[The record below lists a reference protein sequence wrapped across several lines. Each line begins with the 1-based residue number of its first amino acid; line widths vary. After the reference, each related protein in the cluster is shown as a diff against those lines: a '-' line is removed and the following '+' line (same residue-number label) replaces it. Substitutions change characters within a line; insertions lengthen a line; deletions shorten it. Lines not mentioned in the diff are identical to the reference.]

1 MSNTIDMLASGHLTR
16 RLIFFALPI
25 MAGAILQQ
33 SFNAVDVAVIG
44 RFVGSEAVAA
54 VGTNT
59 PVISLIINL
68 FMGVSVGSNVV
79 IANYLGRRD
88 ERAVHR
94 AVVCSVSLALIFGLG
109 LLLLGRSIARPALLL
124 LSTPDYILDSA
135 VNYLQLFALGFPAM
149 MVFNF
154 GSAIL
159 RSVGDTRRPFYWL
172 CGGGVLNVALNLLF
186 VLGLGWG
193 VEGVAI
199 ATVVANYLSAIG
211 VMLLLLRDKGP
222 VRLSLR
228 HLRLHR
234 HELTKILRIGV
245 PAGLQGMVFALSNSF
260 IQSGINSFGH
270 EAMAGS
276 AAAVNF
282 ELYTYFVISAF
293 GQAATAF
300 IAQNLGA
307 KHIHRIAGIYG
318 RCMALA
324 VVSSLCMNVGFT
336 LLARHVL
343 SIFIQSPVAIEF
355 GVIRIEH
362 VLLFQFIACSY
373 EIAGASMRALG
384 HSMTPTVLV
393 ILGTCLLR
401 VCWAGSGPYALLGD
415 LLMVYP
421 LSWIITGVAVLIA
434 YHRVYRHLIKTQPLP
449 PD

>member
-16 RLIFFALPI
+16 RLILFALPI

-44 RFVGSEAVAA
+44 HFVGSEAVAA

-79 IANYLGRRD
+79 IANYLGSRD
-88 ERAVHR
+88 DRAVHR
-94 AVVCSVSLALIFGLG
+94 AVACSMALALIFGVG
-109 LLLLGRSIARPALLL
+109 LLLLGWSIARPALQL
-124 LSTPDYILDSA
+124 LSTPDYILDRA
-135 VNYLQLFALGFPAM
+135 VRYLQIFACGFPAM
-149 MVFNF
+149 MIFNF

-172 CGGGVLNVALNLLF
+172 CAGGVLNVCLNLLF
-186 VLGLGWG
+186 VLGMGME

-199 ATVVANYLSAIG
+199 ATVVANYLSATG
-211 VMLLLLRDKGP
+211 VIILLLRDKGP
-222 VRLSLR
+222 VRVSLR
-228 HLRLHR
+228 QLRLHR
-234 HELTKILRIGV
+234 HELSKILRIGV

-276 AAAVNF
+276 AAATNF

-307 KHIHRIAGIYG
+307 GRIDRIAKIYG

-324 VVSSLCMNVGFT
+324 VAGALCLNVGFT
-336 LLARHVL
+336 LTSRHVL
-343 SIFIQSPVAIEF
+343 SVFIQSPAAIEF

-384 HSMTPTVLV
+384 YSMTPTVLV
-393 ILGTCLLR
+393 ILGTCVLR
-401 VCWAGSGPYALLGD
+401 VCWASSGPYAQFGD

-421 LSWIITGVAVLIA
+421 LSWVLTGTAVLIA
-434 YHRVYRHLIKTQPLP
+434 YHLTYHRLTKK
-449 PD
+449 